1 MELVLS
7 SEITGTGET
16 FVEVDVLIAITQAS
30 VVSNNLQI
38 AGTTSALKIVT
49 SDGGEQTI
57 TDISSSL
64 IVDIKF
70 GGSATLHRATTTN
83 GGKNWSLTKS
93 PIPFG
98 NADANGNLLV
108 TAVAKVV
115 VQTVTYT
122 QSTSTTVDIDMPPS
136 LTINKPAPGEIF
148 VVNVG
153 AAPKQAPV
161 PLEVTATDDRGVS
174 ELRWSL
180 NNQNY
185 DNQMVNQI
193 SLPVGKHTIFVRARD
208 QVQQTAEKSVD
219 IEVKEP
225 FVPVDSDNV
234 TAPANYFNDLLAFA
248 ARRIK
253 TFAATAAAEGATP
266 TDQDLD
272 EIFFQRFHQLR
283 GMFAAQNTKE
293 AALLPVNHARI
304 CADALR
310 GYINSRWDGQQPV
323 LETLSAVEA
332 EYHRLAYDALLQAM
346 GTSHEELRLALTGD
360 ENIRSALAQRLRVG
374 SDAFADLLLPR
385 DTLQETDL
393 RRVFGLAQIDT
404 ITNPFAPTEQPPAL
418 LSKRRNYLCAAWQS
432 QDDAAR
438 HAVFDIAAPVI
449 DPDLVTPQD
458 LSTKK
463 ALGLWT
469 VRHNDIEAR
478 MNALRAQPHASL
490 ADFRSVLDTALGAGA
505 AGKLMGTQNA
515 KGLFDRYGEGHDI
528 EPEIH
533 SMRLELAP
541 FLYLLNINRMLS
553 NAVVLLNDEWEQVCS
568 ILVQAVKLRELYET
582 WRAVEV
588 DQTLRLGPDDFK
600 LPEADAPVN
609 LPVWRATQ
617 AARQSWLARLA
628 ARFDQSAAL
637 EEELRAMVDAAE
649 AQALP
654 SLRDNLIQLIRAAVN
669 HGEGIDTADK
679 LTAELLIDFKSAR
692 DLKTNRVEQAV
703 ETLQSILFAVR
714 MRQAPAT
721 LVTGAANPAAAWIL
735 EDTLGYS
742 AQKFDEEWLW
752 MGSYATWLSAMG
764 VFLFPQNSLRPIMR
778 PLPAPVTTSQIPAP
792 QTQDFNNL
800 ARRLRET
807 LHLTRKLAREEAAT
821 YLTQLKQRFSI
832 ANTVLG
838 APFALVEPVSLA
850 DIETLRDKIISVFN
864 NTTVFPTAPLKF
876 HDAPAWVQEV
886 FYFVPLLLAEHL
898 ERSGEYLTALNWYQA
913 VYAYTVPPIPN
924 KPPKIYKGLIL
935 EADHSSSFVRG
946 AEWLS
951 TDFNPHKIALTRGN
965 VYTAYAI
972 MSLARCLLALSDDLF
987 TQETPESLAQ
997 ARSLYLTA
1005 LGLLKKP
1012 EIQATSQFD
1021 NKALENPL
1029 VKSLL
1034 NHADSHLRKL
1044 RGGLNIAGLERPR
1057 RAEDRSRAVTRY
1069 PTPYRYPVLIER
1081 AKQLA
1086 ATAAQIEAGFL
1097 AALEKADAERYA
1109 LLQAQQDI
1117 ESGRAQVQLQSLR
1130 VAEAEDSVQLMRLQ
1144 KDRARIQVEHFERLL
1159 EQDLLPEE
1167 EAMRLATKRA
1177 NTLKAVGGILA
1188 IASVAATLAT
1198 GGATAPVLL
1207 GVLAGLSENVINQSH
1222 TGATL
1227 AGVGHLAG
1235 VAGGI
1240 FAVHAD
1246 TKSMLASFERR
1257 RQDWRLQLGLSQQ
1270 DMLIS
1275 DRQIRLAI
1283 DQAQIAQQELKIAS
1297 IQIQHALNT
1306 LNFLSNKFTGA
1317 ELYDFMS
1324 QVLENIY
1331 AFFLRH
1337 AAAIA
1342 RLAEIQLAYERQEA
1356 VPTFIRANYWRTSEG
1371 SLFGAGGGS
1380 ADRRGLT
1387 GSARL
1392 LRDITDLDQFA
1403 FTTDSRKLQLSKTF
1417 SLAALDPVVFQRF
1430 LETGVM
1436 QFATLMD
1443 HFDKEFP
1450 GHYLRLIKRVRV
1462 SVIALTPPTQGIR
1475 ATLSNLG
1482 VSRVVIDDNGFRP
1495 VVVNHRPQSV
1505 ALSAPLNSAGIF
1517 ELGDAQ
1523 PEMLAPF
1530 ESIGVD
1536 TAWIFSLPKPANP
1549 FDFDTIADVLITFD
1563 YTAFDSSAYRK
1574 QVIENLDPIISIDQP
1589 FSLRNQFP
1597 DQWYDLHNPEQTDTP
1612 MMIRFPTT
1620 RADFPPNIDVL
1631 GIQHLSLVLSG
1642 NGETAIEAPA
1652 IQLRFR
1658 EQGATDGF
1666 VGGEAFPF
1674 NGIVSTRRGA
1684 VNWEPILNRLPIGL
1698 WELALQNT
1706 QFRDLL
1712 RDEKI
1717 EDMLLVVTYQG
1728 RLPAWPA

>member
-1 MELVLS
+1 MELALS
-7 SEITGTGET
+7 SESVGTGQT

-30 VVSNNLQI
+30 VVSNSLQI

-49 SDGGEQTI
+49 SDDGQETI
-57 TDISSSL
+57 TDISGSL

-83 GGKNWSLTKS
+83 GGKNWFLTKS

-115 VQTVTYT
+115 VQTTTHT

-148 VVNVG
+148 VVNLG
-153 AAPKQAPV
+153 AAPRQAPV
-161 PLEVTATDDRGVS
+161 PLEVMATDDRGVS

-193 SLPVGKHTIFVRARD
+193 SLPVGKHTIFVRVRD

-234 TAPANYFNDLLAFA
+234 TALANYFNDLLTFA

-253 TFAATAAAEGATP
+253 TFAATAVAEAETP
-266 TDQDLD
+266 NELQLD
-272 EIFFQRFHQLR
+272 SIFFQRFHELQ

-310 GYINSRWDGQQPV
+310 GYINSQLAGQQP
-323 LETLSAVEA
+323 TLLAIEA
-332 EYHRLAYDALLQAM
+332 EYRRLAYDALLQAM

-374 SDAFADLLLPR
+374 SEVLADLLLPR

-393 RRVFGLAQIDT
+393 RRVFGLAEINT
-404 ITNPFAPTEQPPAL
+404 IANPFAPTEQPPAL
-418 LSKRRNYLCAAWQS
+418 LAKRRIYLRAAWQS
-432 QDDAAR
+432 QDDATR

-463 ALGLWT
+463 ALDLWT
-469 VRHNDIEAR
+469 ERHNDIEAR
-478 MNALRAQPHASL
+478 MIALRGKAHASL
-490 ADFRSVLDTALGAGA
+490 SDFGHTLDEALGAGSA
-505 AGKLMGTQNA
+505 DKLMGTQNA
-515 KGLFDRYGEGHDI
+515 KGLFDRYGEGHDV

-553 NAVVLLNDEWEQVCS
+553 NAVVPLNDEWEQVCS
-568 ILVQAVKLRELYET
+568 ILVQVVKLRDLYVT

-588 DQTLRLGPDDFK
+588 GQALRLGPDDFK

-609 LPVWRATQ
+609 LPAWRATQ

-649 AQALP
+649 ARAMP
-654 SLRDNLIQLIRAAVN
+654 SLRDSLIQLIRAAVN

-714 MRQAPAT
+714 MRQLPAL
-721 LVTGAANPAAAWIL
+721 LVTGAANPAAAWTL
-735 EDTLGYS
+735 EDASGYN
-742 AQKFDEEWLW
+742 AQTFDEEWLW
-752 MGSYATWLSAMG
+752 MGSYAAWVSAMS

-778 PLPAPVTTSQIPAP
+778 PLPGATPQIPAP

-807 LHLTRKLAREEAAT
+807 PHLTRKLAREEAAT
-821 YLTQLKQRFSI
+821 YLTQLKQHISL
-832 ANTVLG
+832 ANTVLC
-838 APFALVEPVSLA
+838 AQFALVEPVSLA
-850 DIETLRDKIISVFN
+850 DIETLRNKINSVFN
-864 NTTVFPTAPLKF
+864 NTTVFPTAPQKF

-886 FYFVPLLLAEHL
+886 FCFVPLLLAEHL

-913 VYAYTVPPIPN
+913 VYAYTVPTN
-924 KPPKIYKGLIL
+924 PKIYKGLIL
-935 EADHSSSFVRG
+935 EADDGASFVRG
-946 AEWLS
+946 ADWLS

-965 VYTAYAI
+965 VYTTYVI
-972 MSLARCLLALSDDLF
+972 MSLARCLLASADDLF

-1005 LGLLKKP
+1005 LGLLKLP

-1021 NKALENPL
+1021 NKTLENSL

-1034 NHADSHLRKL
+1034 DHADSHLRKL

-1057 RAEDRSRAVTRY
+1057 RADDRSRTVTRY

-1117 ESGRAQVQLQSLR
+1117 ESGRAQVQLQTLR

-1167 EAMRLATKRA
+1167 KAMRRATKWA
-1177 NTLKAVGGILA
+1177 NALKAAGGILA
-1188 IASVAATLAT
+1188 IGASVAATLAT

-1207 GVLAGLSENVINQSH
+1207 GALAGLSQDAINQSH

-1240 FAVHAD
+1240 FAGRAD

-1257 RQDWRLQLGLSQQ
+1257 RQDWRLQLSLSQQ
-1270 DMLIS
+1270 DISIS
-1275 DRQIRLAI
+1275 DQQIRLAI

-1306 LNFLSNKFTGA
+1306 LNFLSNKFAGA

-1331 AFFLRH
+1331 AFFLRN

-1342 RLAEIQLAYERQEA
+1342 RLAEEQLAYERQEI
-1356 VPTFIRANYWRTSEG
+1356 VPTFIRADYWRTSEG
-1371 SLFGAGGGS
+1371 SLFGASGGS

-1392 LRDITDLDQFA
+1392 MRDITELDQFA

-1417 SLAALDPVVFQRF
+1417 SLAALDPVAFQRF

-1462 SVIALTPPTQGIR
+1462 SVIALTPPAQGIR

-1505 ALSAPLNSAGIF
+1505 ALSAPLNASGIF
-1517 ELGDAQ
+1517 DFGDTQ
-1523 PEMLAPF
+1523 SEMLAPF
-1530 ESIGVD
+1530 EAIGVHSN
-1536 TAWIFSLPKPANP
+1536 WVFSLPKPANP
-1549 FDFDTIADVLITFD
+1549 FDFDTIADVFITFD

-1574 QVIENLDPIISIDQP
+1574 QVIENLSPIISVDQP

-1612 MMIRFPTT
+1612 IVIRFPTT
-1620 RADFPPNIDVL
+1620 RADFPPHIDVL

-1642 NGETAIEAPA
+1642 NGETALEMPSIS
-1652 IQLRFR
+1652 LRFR
-1658 EQGATDGF
+1658 ERDSTDVS
-1666 VGGEAFPF
+1666 VGGEAVPY

-1684 VNWEPILNRLPIGL
+1684 MNWQPILGKLPIGV

-1712 RDEKI
+1712 RDDKI